1 MTKSTKKA
9 PSTTGSDSVSG
20 GSRSKNTKENTKK
33 HQFNKALFGVIF
45 LILKI
50 SFLIAIVTLMKMPQ
64 VHFMIDIPLYQIV
77 GGIILSF
84 LVYLEL
90 YAYFTKPAEKTNKKE
105 VQPKTAL
112 SKFKLGYE
120 DIAAK

>member
-1 MTKSTKKA
+1 M
-9 PSTTGSDSVSG
+9 
-20 GSRSKNTKENTKK
+20 

-90 YAYFTKPAEKTNKKE
+90 YAYFTKPAEKTSKKE

>member
-1 MTKSTKKA
+1 MTKPIKKA

-20 GSRSKNTKENTKK
+20 GSRSKNTKEKQM
-33 HQFNKALFGVIF
+33 HQFNKALFGVIY

-64 VHFMIDIPLYQIV
+64 VHFVIDIPLFQIV
-77 GGIILSF
+77 GGIILAF
-84 LVYLEL
+84 LIYLEL
-90 YAYFTKPAEKTNKKE
+90 YAYFTAPAKKTNKKAE
-105 VQPKTAL
+105 VEPKTAL

>member
-9 PSTTGSDSVSG
+9 PSTSGADNVSG
-20 GSRSKNTKENTKK
+20 SSRSKNTKEKQM
-33 HQFNKALFGVIF
+33 HQFNKALFGVIY

-50 SFLIAIVTLMKMPQ
+50 SFIIAGVALLKMPVMHFVIDLPIYQ
-64 VHFMIDIPLYQIV
+64 VV
-77 GGIILSF
+77 GTIILAF

-90 YAYFTKPAEKTNKKE
+90 YAYFTKPAEKTGKKE
-105 VQPKTAL
+105 AQPKTAL

-120 DIAAK
+120 DLATK